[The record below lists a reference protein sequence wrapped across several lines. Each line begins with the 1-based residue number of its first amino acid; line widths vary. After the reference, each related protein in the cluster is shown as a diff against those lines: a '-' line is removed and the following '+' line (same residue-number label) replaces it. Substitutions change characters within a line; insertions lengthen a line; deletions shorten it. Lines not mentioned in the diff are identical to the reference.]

1 MTTQDIG
8 WHFPPTG
15 GGEAARWNHSGIAHF
30 RGRPLDSLA
39 RETIQNSLDA
49 RARLGEPVH
58 VSFELRELTQAQFAG
73 HAELVHA
80 MEACLGAVDDDAR
93 AEVALRSALGI
104 LSEDA
109 ITFLHIS
116 DRRTTGLLGDRWEK
130 LVKKPG
136 TSYKPGVVGPGGSQ
150 GIGKYSPFA
159 VSPLRTILY
168 WTRYEVD
175 GTPIEVFQ
183 GKTIL
188 TVHRRDGREVHGT
201 GFFGVREDCAE
212 LRNEDIPDR
221 IRQIEDGIG
230 PGSGTSL
237 WVAGFPAWSDWR
249 QRVGRSVVANYF
261 PAIQQGQLTVTV
273 EPDDLSAEDEW
284 MLEINADTLDQWF
297 AYLADD
303 PAVPAD
309 ESEELSEARV
319 FSNLMR
325 REAPTVVMTPPDQDL
340 GAPKLWI
347 DAATEAGDEDLPNKV
362 ALIRGTGMLITAEQ
376 KRIGNFRNL
385 RDYAAVCLFDASD
398 GEANE
403 FLKGMEGPQHNQFE
417 PDRLDDPK
425 HGYTPERG
433 HKALERL
440 RAWIREQLGE
450 HAAVPRVEVSE
461 EITELAHLLP
471 LDDPGPFKPPPNAE
485 NGESPG
491 EKAFGAMGTV
501 RVKPIKA
508 RVQPLQLDDDDD
520 DDPNA
525 DGGDG
530 TDVGDSGGASQGDG
544 DGREGGGGAGDGDAD
559 GGTGS
564 RGGGRGA
571 TPIEIR
577 AVRVLP
583 VDGYDNRCRVSFT
596 PSITGSVQLHIEE
609 AGDSTALKRPDLKA
623 FVNGI
628 EQQLNSFGVTAEER
642 VTLEI
647 HGKESLRDRALRVV
661 ALKEPRK

>member
-15 GGEAARWNHSGIAHF
+15 GGEAAGWNHSGIAHF
-30 RGRPLDSLA
+30 NGRPLDSLA

-58 VSFELRELTQAQFAG
+58 VSFELKDLTRAQFAG
-73 HAELVHA
+73 HSELTGAV
-80 MEACLGAVDDDAR
+80 EACLGAVDDDPK
-93 AEVALRSALGI
+93 AEVALRSALRMLG
-104 LSEDA
+104 EDTT
-109 ITFLHIS
+109 TFLHIS
-116 DRRTTGLLGDRWEK
+116 DRNTTGLLGERWHT

-136 TSYKPGVVGPGGSQ
+136 TSYKPGVVGSGGSQ

-159 VSPLRTILY
+159 ASPLRTVFY
-168 WTRYEVD
+168 WSRYEVE
-175 GTPIEVFQ
+175 GAPVEVFQ

-188 TVHRRDGREVHGT
+188 TVHRRDGQEVHGT
-201 GFFGVREDCAE
+201 GFYGVRDDCLE
-212 LRNEDIPDR
+212 LRNEAVPVR

-230 PGSGTSL
+230 PGNGTSL
-237 WVAGFPAWSDWR
+237 WVAGFPAGSDWR
-249 QRVGRSVVANYF
+249 RRVGRSVVANYF
-261 PAIQQGQLTVTV
+261 PAIQQGLLTVTV
-273 EPDDLSAEDEW
+273 EPDDLSDQDEW

-297 AYLADD
+297 EHLVDD
-303 PAVPAD
+303 QAMSTD
-309 ESEELSEARV
+309 EAEELAEAQL
-319 FSNLMR
+319 FSNLMQN
-325 REAPTVVMTPPDQDL
+325 EGPTVVMDPPDPDL

-347 DAATEAGDEDLPNKV
+347 VAAAEAGDEALPNKV
-362 ALIRGTGMLITAEQ
+362 ALIRGAGMLITAQQ

-398 GEANE
+398 GNANE

-417 PDRLDDPK
+417 PDRMED
-425 HGYTPERG
+425 PERG
-433 HKALERL
+433 HRALERL

-450 HAAVPRVEVSE
+450 YAAAPRVEVSE

-471 LDDPGPFKPPPNAE
+471 LDDPGPFKPPPNAG
-485 NGESPG
+485 NGERAG
-491 EKAFGAMGTV
+491 EKAFGEMGAV

-525 DGGDG
+525 DGSDG

-544 DGREGGGGAGDGDAD
+544 GGGENGGGAGDGDAE
-559 GGTGS
+559 GGTGP
-564 RGGGRGA
+564 RGGGRGT

-583 VDGYDNRCRVSFT
+583 VDDHENRCRVSFT
-596 PSITGSVQLHIEE
+596 PSITGSVQLQIEE
-609 AGDSTALKRPDLKA
+609 AGDSTALKRPDLKV
-623 FVNGI
+623 FVNGV
-628 EQQLNSFGVTAEER
+628 ERQLDSFEVTAEER

-647 HGKESLRDRALRVV
+647 EGDEPLRDRAWRVV